1 MKKRTMYILI
11 GIAVLFVG
19 FEAYTTVS
27 TNRTQQQ
34 PYTVLRTMDDMEV
47 RRYPE
52 ALVATVVRPGGA
64 YSEVSNSG
72 FRQLAGYI
80 FGGNEGGR
88 KIAMTA
94 PVHMELGSDSS
105 RMSFVMPDD
114 LAMDSLP
121 RPNDPDV
128 RLHRAPEEVV
138 AAFRFSG
145 FANEQKIQERSAE
158 LLERLVQQGLTP
170 LGPVRYLGYNPPW
183 QLVGRR
189 NEVVVSVK
197 WPA

>member
-19 FEAYTTVS
+19 FEAYTTAS
-27 TNRTQQQ
+27 TDRTQQQ
-34 PYTVLRTMDDMEV
+34 PYTVLRTLDDLEG

-105 RMSFVMPDD
+105 RMSFVMPED

-145 FANEQKIQERSAE
+145 FANEQKIEERSAE
-158 LLERLVQQGLTP
+158 LLERLARQGLIPT
-170 LGPVRYLGYNPPW
+170 GPVRYLGYNPPW